1 VHLPK
6 GCLAPQMSDKAI
18 AKLMAKIEPS
28 NIPVPSADAVILR
41 SSAIPHG
48 LGMYLKA
55 WAPKPGTQSAASLS
69 METALVQ
76 ATPQCTG

>member
-1 VHLPK
+1 MHLPE
-6 GCLAPQMSDKAI
+6 GCLAPQMSDEVI
-18 AKLMAKIEPS
+18 AKLMAKIEPG
-28 NIPVPSADAVILR
+28 NIIVPSADAVILR

-55 WAPKPGTQSAASLS
+55 WAPKPGTQSAASLV
-69 METALVQ
+69 METGLVQ

>member
-1 VHLPK
+1 
-6 GCLAPQMSDKAI
+6 MSDKAI

-28 NIPVPSADAVILR
+28 NISVPSADAVILR
-41 SSAIPHG
+41 SSAIPNG

-55 WAPKPGTQSAASLS
+55 WASKPGTKSSAGLVL
-69 METALVQ
+69 ETDLVQ